1 MADNP
6 RSSEDSFYSSRSSLD
21 ASALDSSTALILVH
35 DEDDDLSNNSPI
47 EDTEDDQ
54 QFEVASRSSMAS
66 LRPSVVLLYLLS
78 PLLKFGAMMLPNIGP
93 PIKYTVPSIFIFAIA
108 TALAQQLWYMLSR
121 HLRKY
126 SVEDIV
132 PEVFARGRGKERSR
146 EQWRRLSRFCA
157 GALRLLLCI
166 LYFHAAVE
174 SVVPLV
180 PKALIISPQL
190 VITILFGAPLLPLT
204 TPRSLSSLRT
214 IAVTGLSILSYVA
227 WFICVV
233 VAHAHGTL
241 ETSYSWANL
250 YKLWRPITT
259 TAFVFACPNSLHLYS
274 NMKGT
279 TGRSKTS
286 NYRSFSTL
294 LLLSFGIAIS
304 LTLPLTFFSSRWRRS
319 STSLQPPPHT
329 QAIDILQAIT
339 LLLAIPPLIITMPP
353 LPAPDRLRHLTNVS
367 VSKIVMV
374 VVVIV
379 SSTLPADVLS
389 VIGQLTLVLALLS
402 TYVLPA
408 FLHIVVHNFK
418 RPLSIIVPTHPST
431 PTALHQ
437 PSHSEPSSPILAND
451 ELLQRKERLLQKRQ
465 FRKRIIWDIIA
476 WVLLVPL
483 GGGGL
488 TWTVGKLMK
497 KW

>member
-319 STSLQPPPHT
+319 SPPPHT

-465 FRKRIIWDIIA
+465 FRKRLIWDIIA

>member
-1 MADNP
+1 MSDNP
-6 RSSEDSFYSSRSSLD
+6 RTSEDSFYSSRSSLD
-21 ASALDSSTALILVH
+21 TSALDSSTALILVH

-47 EDTEDDQ
+47 EDAEDGQ
-54 QFEVASRSSMAS
+54 QFEVTSRSSMAS

-93 PIKYTVPSIFIFAIA
+93 PIKYTVLSIFVFATA

-126 SVEDIV
+126 TVEDIV
-132 PEVFARGRGKERSR
+132 PEVFARGRGKERTR

-157 GALRLLLCI
+157 GAVRLLLCI

-180 PKALIISPQL
+180 PRALVISPQL
-190 VITILFGAPLLPLT
+190 VITILFAAPLLPLT

-214 IAVTGLSILSYVA
+214 IAVPGLSILSYVV
-227 WFICVV
+227 WFICVA
-233 VAHAHGTL
+233 VAHARGTL
-241 ETSYSWANL
+241 EMSHSWGSL
-250 YKLWRPITT
+250 HKLWQPVTT
-259 TAFVFACPNSLHLYS
+259 TAFAFACPNSLQLYS

-294 LLLSFGIAIS
+294 LLLSLAIAIS
-304 LTLPLTFFSSRWRRS
+304 LTLPLTFFTARRRHSS
-319 STSLQPPPHT
+319 PPPHT
-329 QAIDILQAIT
+329 QAIDILQSIT
-339 LLLAIPPLIITMPP
+339 LLLAIPPLIITMPS
-353 LPAPDRLRHLTNVS
+353 LPAPDRLRRLTNVS
-367 VSKIVMV
+367 VSKV
-374 VVVIV
+374 VTVVIVIV
-379 SSTLPADVLS
+379 SSSMPADVL
-389 VIGQLTLVLALLS
+389 GQLTLVLALLS

-418 RPLSIIVPTHPST
+418 RPLTIIVPTHPST
-431 PTALHQ
+431 PTSLHR
-437 PSHSEPSSPILAND
+437 PSHPEPSSPILAND

-465 FRKRIIWDIIA
+465 FRKRLIWDIVA
-476 WVLLVPL
+476 WLLLVPL